1 MMVPLANSGFL
12 ELIEVAFSY
21 PGNEFSL
28 QGINQLFQQG
38 EFTAIIGANG
48 TGKTTLGKLLAGIIK
63 PEQGQVLIAGR
74 DSREISLG
82 QVGKLIGYLF
92 QQPDRQLF
100 TPTVREEIGF
110 VLEFNGSSPEVIEKK
125 VNDMLDIFSLADLAG
140 AAPYQLSA
148 GEKQRLALAALLVNQ
163 PQFLILDEPTT
174 GLDPVRKQKLAEV
187 LKELRGKGIGLVV
200 ISHDLSFIRSNAD
213 QVLVM
218 AGGGLIAA

>member
-12 ELIEVAFSY
+12 ELIEVAFAY
-21 PGNEFSL
+21 PGNGFSL
-28 QGINQLFQQG
+28 QGINQYFQQG

-82 QVGKLIGYLF
+82 QAGKLIGYLF

-110 VLEFNGSSPEVIEKK
+110 ALEFNGSSPEVIKKK

-187 LKELRGKGIGLVV
+187 LKELQGKGIGLVV
-200 ISHDLSFIRSNAD
+200 ISHDLSFIKSNAD
-213 QVLVM
+213 RVLVM